1 MIRARMYALAIL
13 AALVFF
19 MATGAFAAD
28 VTVKVNGFRNEKG
41 SALVYLW
48 NGPPGFPTDPS
59 KAMVEKSVKIEG
71 TSVTVVFK
79 DVKPGAY
86 AASVTHDENGNGKM
100 DTGFMGKPKEGYGAS
115 NNPKTRMR
123 APRFDEAKFTVE
135 ESGKTVEIQLK
146 Y

>member
-1 MIRARMYALAIL
+1 MRFRMCTLVIL
-13 AALVFF
+13 ANFAFLMV
-19 MATGAFAAD
+19 TGAFAAD
-28 VTVKVNGFRNEKG
+28 VTVKVNGFRSEKG

-59 KAMVEKSVKIEG
+59 KAMAQKSAKIEG
-71 TSVTVVFK
+71 TSVTVVFT
-79 DVKPGAY
+79 DVKPGVY

-100 DTGFMGKPKEGYGAS
+100 DTGFMGKPKEGYGTS
-115 NNPKTRMR
+115 NNPKTTMR